1 VQGRERYYA
10 LMFEAA
16 DGGRVKLV
24 KRDHDEN
31 ILASNFFAWELDRS
45 YALELRLCDTEI
57 QAFIDGTEIFSVH
70 DEDRLPLRGGAVGL
84 VVDTGSIATRAVH
97 VSPI

>member
-1 VQGRERYYA
+1 MPE
-10 LMFEAA
+10 
-16 DGGRVKLV
+16 
-24 KRDHDEN
+24 
-31 ILASNFFAWELDRS
+31 INFFL
-45 YALELRLCDTEI
+45 LHQQEI